1 MNDVAHNDGSSEQGG
16 RRVMIMA
23 GGTGGHVYPALAV
36 ANWLREHRHEVVWL
50 GTRAG
55 IEARVVPAAGFPIEW
70 VHVSGL
76 RGKSLSTWLTAPVR
90 LVRAL
95 LEAWSAVRRRR
106 PHVVLGMGGFVTG
119 PGGVAAWLLRI
130 PLLVHEQ
137 NAIAG
142 LSNRLLAHVAMQ
154 AFEAFPGSFKPARA
168 AQLLGN
174 PVRDDIE
181 ALAPPGER
189 LAGRANPRR
198 MLVLGGSLG
207 ARTLNLMVPAA
218 LALLPPERRPLVRH
232 QSGARGLEQAQAAYA
247 EHAVDGEVTPFI
259 EDMAEAYGWADL
271 VLCRAGAL
279 TIAEVTATGV
289 AAILVPYPFAV
300 DDHQAHNGRA
310 MVDAGAALMVR
321 DDAVDGPSLAK
332 LLGELFADPQR
343 LEQMAERSRALAY
356 RGATRALAM
365 ACVDAAERRGVAA

>member
-1 MNDVAHNDGSSEQGG
+1 MTDLTHRDGGSTSG

-36 ANWLREHRHEVVWL
+36 AKWLRERRHEVVWL

-55 IEARVVPAAGFPIEW
+55 IEARVVPAAGFPVEW
-70 VHVSGL
+70 VNVSGL
-76 RGKSLSTWLTAPVR
+76 RGKSLTTWLTAPVR

-95 LEAWSAVRRRR
+95 IEAWSAVRRQR
-106 PHVVLGMGGFVTG
+106 PHVMLGMGGFVTG
-119 PGGVAAWLLRI
+119 PGGMAAWLSRV

-142 LSNRLLAHVAMQ
+142 LSNRLLAHLASK
-154 AFEAFPGSFKPARA
+154 AFEAFPGSFKPAHA

-174 PVRDDIE
+174 PVREDIE
-181 ALAPPGER
+181 ALAPPAAR
-189 LAGRANPRR
+189 FAGRTLPRR
-198 MLVLGGSLG
+198 LLVLGGSLG

-218 LALLPPERRPLVRH
+218 LGLLAPEQRPDVRH
-232 QSGARGLEQAQAAYA
+232 QSGPRGLEQTQAAYA
-247 EHAVDGEVTPFI
+247 AHGVEGEVTPFI
-259 EDMAEAYGWADL
+259 EDMAQAYAWADL

-279 TIAEVTATGV
+279 TIAEVTATGL

-321 DDAVDGPSLAK
+321 DDAVDGPSLAQ
-332 LLGELFADPQR
+332 LLGELLADSSR

-365 ACVDAAERRGVAA
+365 ACLDAAESGGVAA